1 MQKHAKF
8 LESRFR
14 CLSNK
19 IFTRKLALSRN
30 LLFTILWATFWN
42 ISLAGQATFDSAK
55 KRRIF
60 IGVRIESF
68 KNAIYRFAILFAVRM
83 QFFHSFVPRVPTME
97 KGRLSFCAIESRYVT
112 GKTDARPEEWDLN
125 MNEREGECAK
135 KWPDVSSLVIKCT
148 RCGLMTGFADCITGH
163 FALFLKK
170 KERKNTRFNSF
181 TLFLAKSESLLTYLR
196 IIAELGLIIEHVQV
210 GVSMGLTVKISRSR
224 SRCHGVRVPQ
234 SLQGFVSAR

>member
-1 MQKHAKF
+1 
-8 LESRFR
+8 
-14 CLSNK
+14 
-19 IFTRKLALSRN
+19 
-30 LLFTILWATFWN
+30 
-42 ISLAGQATFDSAK
+42 
-55 KRRIF
+55 
-60 IGVRIESF
+60 
-68 KNAIYRFAILFAVRM
+68 
-83 QFFHSFVPRVPTME
+83 
-97 KGRLSFCAIESRYVT
+97 
-112 GKTDARPEEWDLN
+112 
-125 MNEREGECAK
+125 
-135 KWPDVSSLVIKCT
+135 
-148 RCGLMTGFADCITGH
+148 MTGFADCITGH